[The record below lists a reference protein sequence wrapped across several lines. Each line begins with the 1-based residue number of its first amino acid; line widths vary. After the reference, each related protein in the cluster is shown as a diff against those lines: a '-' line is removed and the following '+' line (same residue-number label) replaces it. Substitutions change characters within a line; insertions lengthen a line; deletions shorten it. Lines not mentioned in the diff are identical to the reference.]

1 MIVVSI
7 VIIEA
12 ILILISSKFV
22 NAQNISISF
31 ISIKNSSFTVI
42 ITSLYKINVVIV
54 VIWSSV
60 IQEI

>member
-54 VIWSSV
+54 VI
-60 IQEI
+60 